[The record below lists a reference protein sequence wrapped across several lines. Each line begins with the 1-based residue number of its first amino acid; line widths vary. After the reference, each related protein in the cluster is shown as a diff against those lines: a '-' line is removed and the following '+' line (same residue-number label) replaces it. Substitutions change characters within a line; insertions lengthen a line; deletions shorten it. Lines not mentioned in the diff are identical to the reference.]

1 MLYLTADE
9 LTDNI
14 LAQSEK
20 AAAVI
25 DSIDFNKTDFDHNS
39 VIIPFLSNIF
49 DFAVII
55 LALESGCGAP
65 NDCYKEPQ
73 KILASAC
80 RLSREMNS
88 RMIRISEMRTEYD
101 SFGGGSVF
109 DIEKC
114 LFFLTNYCEFMNG
127 FLDISNSAQRI
138 REHRSVICGFSDIVS
153 EKTGRKKSSPLPKT
167 EENSGDIAALLRQLI
182 KETQRTNE
190 LLERLVK

>member
-1 MLYLTADE
+1 MLYLTEDE

-25 DSIDFNKTDFDHNS
+25 DSIDFNKTDFDHNA
-39 VIIPFLSNIF
+39 VIIPFLCNIF

-65 NDCYKEPQ
+65 NDCYREPQ
-73 KILASAC
+73 KILASC
-80 RLSREMNS
+80 CCLSREMSS
-88 RMIRISEMRTEYD
+88 RMIRISDMRTEYD

-114 LFFLTNYCEFMNG
+114 LFFLTNYCEFMSG

-138 REHRSVICGFSDIVS
+138 RKHRSVICGFSDTVS
-153 EKTGRKKSSPLPKT
+153 EKTGRKKSSPIQTK
-167 EENSGDIAALLRQLI
+167 EENRDIAALLHQLI

-190 LLERLVK
+190 LLERLIK